1 MCRAHNSADVCPG
14 SNVHFAIPKVSH
26 DLCQKR
32 QSRIFRDFTTRFT
45 RIFSRSH
52 RFYNRINELRLVQ
65 ALQLGTYQGVNN
77 MSIDFG
83 LLVIRILFGMPI
95 ATHGAQKLFGWFG
108 GYGLKGTGGFFEA
121 QLGFRP
127 GVPFAAAAGLS
138 EMGGGILLTLGLL
151 TPFGS
156 AAVLSAML
164 VAIVSVHIK
173 NGFFAMANGFELPF
187 LYAASAV
194 GLAFSGPGAYSFD
207 SWLGLTFLNE
217 GYLVEAILVLAVLG
231 AAATLASRR
240 QVEEQASAVRN

>member
-1 MCRAHNSADVCPG
+1 MYARV
-14 SNVHFAIPKVSH
+14 
-26 DLCQKR
+26 R
-32 QSRIFRDFTTRFT
+32 
-45 RIFSRSH
+45 
-52 RFYNRINELRLVQ
+52 
-65 ALQLGTYQGVNN
+65 
-77 MSIDFG
+77 
-83 LLVIRILFGMPI
+83 MPI
-95 ATHGAQKLFGWFG
+95 SPSRKFLTISVKNDNRESFVISRRDLREFS
-108 GYGLKGTGGFFEA
+108 
-121 QLGFRP
+121 
-127 GVPFAAAAGLS
+127 AGLS

-164 VAIVSVHIK
+164 VAIVSVHVK

-194 GLAFSGPGAYSFD
+194 GLAFSGPGGYSFD